1 MRASVT
7 KQYNLVPVKG
17 RWCPAAGKVTVG
29 LASHW
34 PCVSESSG
42 LSSYG
47 LTAQTG
53 RWAARLCCLVEYGA
67 PCACSVR
74 LRVVALVQENAGSAQ
89 SRDHGPV
96 AGRRRRHSPTGLDW
110 TFHGRQVVRGVTL
123 ITIVIYLRC
132 FSVIAVLLL
141 ESWHEEKPCVLRK
154 VFCKLDVRRKSIVTL
169 AV

>member
-1 MRASVT
+1 MPCSWEGNRRSGVALAMRLRIQWFFQLRAHGSDR
-7 KQYNLVPVKG
+7 QM
-17 RWCPAAGKVTVG
+17 
-29 LASHW
+29 
-34 PCVSESSG
+34 SSPPM
-42 LSSYG
+42 LSCG
-47 LTAQTG
+47 VRG
-53 RWAARLCCLVEYGA
+53 

-96 AGRRRRHSPTGLDW
+96 AGRRRRHSPAGLDW

-132 FSVIAVLLL
+132 FSVITVLLL

-154 VFCKLDVRRKSIVTL
+154 MFCKLDVSFHV
-169 AV
+169 V